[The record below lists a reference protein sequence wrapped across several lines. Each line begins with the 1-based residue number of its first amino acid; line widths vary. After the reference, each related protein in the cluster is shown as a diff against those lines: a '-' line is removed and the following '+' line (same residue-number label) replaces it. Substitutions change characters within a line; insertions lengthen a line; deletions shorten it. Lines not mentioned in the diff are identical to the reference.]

1 MLLAGSSRQTDQ
13 AAGQSANVDALLG
26 AAHPIDLE
34 LRDIRTH
41 EQNTTDLASTSG
53 QPAGETTDSSGG
65 LTVDMPYDEEDWWN
79 VPEYT

>member
-1 MLLAGSSRQTDQ
+1 MAVSDGQRGQ
-13 AAGQSANVDALLG
+13 AAGQSVNVDPLLG

-65 LTVDMPYDEEDWWN
+65 LPVDMPYDEEDWWN
-79 VPEYT
+79 VLEYP